1 MLSSRE
7 MEYLSL
13 AIGCEF
19 EVLDQRVQPCVDP
32 EETHVVIEAKLNES
46 EDQGDEAIEYL
57 ALPILYT
64 LAMLS
69 FQDARSRGYSA
80 EEFDPDDY
88 LTLDQFLERLRYG
101 RGGRLTWRGDY
112 INGRRMKTDLEV
124 RPDGSFSVDA
134 HSRGHAPLK
143 WIEILRGKDQSLKTV
158 AGGEVEVEP

>member
-1 MLSSRE
+1 
-7 MEYLSL
+7 
-13 AIGCEF
+13 
-19 EVLDQRVQPCVDP
+19 
-32 EETHVVIEAKLNES
+32 
-46 EDQGDEAIEYL
+46 
-57 ALPILYT
+57 
-64 LAMLS
+64 MLS

-88 LTLDQFLERLRYG
+88 LTLDQFLEHLRYG